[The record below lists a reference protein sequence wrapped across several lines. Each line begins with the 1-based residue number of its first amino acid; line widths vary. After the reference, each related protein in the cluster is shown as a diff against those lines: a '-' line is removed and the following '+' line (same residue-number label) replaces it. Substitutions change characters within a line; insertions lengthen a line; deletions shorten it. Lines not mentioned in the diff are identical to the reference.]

1 MDPRDQLSEEF
12 LNSDVSDD
20 EFFISII
27 ENKLGINRDNFKLR
41 LVMISPAVGKNENFM
56 SIVFRAKIKFL
67 LLTESKETQK
77 QQIDVIIK
85 VMSDPGMKEY
95 KIYPREKFIYEKILD
110 KFETMWQTASGESI
124 RFGPKSIK
132 FLAEPY
138 EVMVLDDLKVENF
151 ELVDRKVGLNVEQ
164 SKLFL
169 SKLAKFH
176 AVSAQCYQKVNCDNK
191 FDMSYST

>member
-12 LNSDVSDD
+12 LNSEVTDD
-20 EFFISII
+20 DFFISIV
-27 ENKLGINRDNFKLR
+27 ENKLKINRDSFKLG
-41 LVMISPAVGKNENFM
+41 LVLISPAVGKNENFM

-67 LLTESKETQK
+67 MLTEVKGRQK

-85 VMSDPGMKEY
+85 VMSDPGMKAY
-95 KIYPREKFIYEKILD
+95 KIYPREKFIYEQILD

-164 SKLFL
+164 ARLFL

-176 AVSAQCYQKVNCDNK
+176 AVSAACYQKVNLDK
-191 FDMSYST
+191 QEVR